1 MSTRTIE
8 VNYDGLVGST
18 HNYAGLAV
26 GNLASEHNAELI
38 SNPRAAVQ
46 EGLKKMRLM
55 HQLGCHQAII
65 PPQPRPNFHWLRQ
78 LGFSSLPDDP
88 RLVATAYS
96 ASSMWTANAATIS
109 PSADCRDN
117 KIHITPA
124 NLMSQ
129 AHRFHE
135 TAYTA
140 YLLKKLFP
148 DERYFYH
155 HPPLG
160 CAPLTSDEGAA
171 NHTRLCK
178 AYGDPGFE
186 IFVYGKSGFQST
198 AALESQRYPARQ
210 SKIAS
215 EAIAR
220 LHQLVPKNVMFLQ
233 QNPNAIDAGVFH
245 NDVIAVGNQ
254 DLYFCHEMAYVDRTS
269 LKNALNE
276 RGFRLVEI
284 KNEEVSLE
292 DAVQTYLFNSQLV
305 TLADG
310 STVLVAPKECHDHP
324 RVKHYLDH
332 QSMAKVQYVDC
343 RQSMRNGGGPAC
355 LRLRVV
361 MSEAELA
368 AAHQGVMFSES
379 LFQKLMSWSE
389 LYYRTEL
396 SPKDLL
402 DPFLIDENRA
412 SLEALSGILKIE
424 YKVY

>member
-1 MSTRTIE
+1 
-8 VNYDGLVGST
+8 
-18 HNYAGLAV
+18 
-26 GNLASEHNAELI
+26 
-38 SNPRAAVQ
+38 
-46 EGLKKMRLM
+46 
-55 HQLGCHQAII
+55 
-65 PPQPRPNFHWLRQ
+65 
-78 LGFSSLPDDP
+78 
-88 RLVATAYS
+88 
-96 ASSMWTANAATIS
+96 
-109 PSADCRDN
+109 
-117 KIHITPA
+117 
-124 NLMSQ
+124 
-129 AHRFHE
+129 
-135 TAYTA
+135 
-140 YLLKKLFP
+140 
-148 DERYFYH
+148 
-155 HPPLG
+155 
-160 CAPLTSDEGAA
+160 
-171 NHTRLCK
+171 
-178 AYGDPGFE
+178 
-186 IFVYGKSGFQST
+186 
-198 AALESQRYPARQ
+198 
-210 SKIAS
+210 
-215 EAIAR
+215 
-220 LHQLVPKNVMFLQ
+220 MFLQ